1 MVVPLL
7 CAYHVAASVVRPA
20 GFLMRSALKSSSRG
34 HSFSMLS
41 RWLTRLKNKSKMAR
55 LPDLVRDS
63 KLETR
68 FLPDFSVETVHT
80 YHEPTQR
87 RVVSVSEHWKRQR
100 KIGGGGYSTVWLENC
115 PKASRHG
122 VQVRAVK
129 QIETGGR
136 FARIDFNR
144 ELEAIAKFSHPKV
157 CDNSSCLS
165 FLS

>member
-1 MVVPLL
+1 M
-7 CAYHVAASVVRPA
+7 S
-20 GFLMRSALKSSSRG
+20 
-34 HSFSMLS
+34 
-41 RWLTRLKNKSKMAR
+41 R

-68 FLPDFSVETVHT
+68 FVPDFNVETVHT
-80 YHEPTQR
+80 YHESERSR
-87 RVVSVSEHWKRQR
+87 RRLVPVLEHWKRQE
-100 KIGGGGYSTVWLENC
+100 KIGGGGYSTVWLESC
-115 PKASRHG
+115 PKFSRHG

-157 CDNSSCLS
+157 CCITSALLKIELICIVRTMLRQIIRVVQYPRESLHFNGISAVGRST
-165 FLS
+165 